1 MATPFSPDPISLND
15 VQTEFRGSNPIAIDE
30 YYKADLGVPTSGAIS
45 LNDLR
50 GKTRHATK
58 TEIATFFAS
67 PNGVYKRGVD
77 DSGAVGTPVLK
88 HAAMTAGGDLGAE
101 IYPFTPSNIL
111 DPNGFAANLKNC
123 VENTVVWFFG
133 GDGGSVNSAITAHQ
147 INGNGITITPTYNT
161 RITSTAPTGDNSAV
175 CQFSVYNTGLT
186 PAVGTSGRL
195 TAITQASCTF
205 PSLGDRNQQ
214 VGGAFLL
221 PGKWTAVVP
230 YAEFVTSGDPVT
242 LNQGDIC
249 LVGWASNGDPD
260 ADSPFNATVNML
272 LSETAGGVNHIL
284 PNFVHARRWY
294 GCTGFLFYTNLSG
307 STRTYT
313 LPSSVNLAGG
323 QTLYKHYMILKFAPD
338 QYYGQQS

>member
-1 MATPFSPDPISLND
+1 MATPSSGTISLTQ
-15 VQTEFRGSNPIAIDE
+15 VQTEFGGSNPIAINE

-67 PNGVYKRGVD
+67 PGGVYKRGLN
-77 DSGAVGTPVLK
+77 DSGAIGTPVMK
-88 HAAMTAGGDLGAE
+88 HSAQTAGANLGAE
-101 IYPFTPSNIL
+101 TYAFTPSAITSTV
-111 DPNGFAANLKNC
+111 AANLKNC

-133 GDGGSVNSAITAHQ
+133 GDGGGANSAITAHQ
-147 INGNGITITPTYNT
+147 INGDGITITPTYDT
-161 RITSTAPTGDNSAV
+161 RVTATAPTPNNYAV

-205 PSLGDRNQQ
+205 PSLGGQNQQ
-214 VGGAFLL
+214 IGGAFLL
-221 PGKWTAVVP
+221 PGKWTATVP
-230 YAEFVTSGDPVT
+230 YAGFVSSGDSVT
-242 LNQGDIC
+242 LNHGDIC
-249 LVGWASNGDPD
+249 LVGWATNNDPD
-260 ADSPFNATVNML
+260 ADDPFNVTVNLL

-284 PNFVHARRWY
+284 PNFVHARRWF
-294 GCTGFLFYTNLSG
+294 GCTGVLFYTNLSG
-307 STRTYT
+307 VTRTYT
-313 LPSSVNLAGG
+313 LPSSLQFSN
-323 QTLYKHYMILKFAPD
+323 THTMYKHYMILKFAPD